1 MIVFERP
8 SWWRVIR
15 TLRGNPIQKTWR
27 RLLVAGAFACAVTFV
42 HEELAP
48 FTEDLTLAP
57 FTLTGLA
64 LGIFLGFRN
73 NTSYD
78 RFWEGRKLW
87 GQVVNSART
96 VARLVIALVGP
107 EPADDAVRRRRTE
120 HVHRII
126 AYVHALRHH
135 LRGQRFPEELSAL
148 IPATEV
154 EGLAKSSNWP
164 MRILHELSRRLRE
177 DFDRGHVDAMHH
189 MLLEQE
195 LTVLIN
201 CQGGCERIKNTPIPF
216 SYNVLLHQLVALYCF
231 GLPFGLVHSI
241 GYLTP
246 IVVLIVAYAFFGLDA
261 VGDEIED
268 PFGEDYN
275 DLPLFAITRT
285 IDVNLRECLGET
297 DIPAMVRPVD
307 NRLW

>member
-27 RLLVAGAFACAVTFV
+27 RLTVAGLFATGITYV
-42 HEELAP
+42 HHELAP
-48 FTEDLTLAP
+48 LSQDLTLAP

-87 GQVVNSART
+87 GQIVNSTRT
-96 VARLVIALVGP
+96 MARLILSLVGP
-107 EPADDAVRRRRTE
+107 EPADEAIRKRRVE
-120 HVHRII
+120 HVHRVI
-126 AYVHALRHH
+126 AYAHTVRQH
-135 LRGQRFPEELSAL
+135 LRGQRFPEELKGL
-148 IPATEV
+148 IPEGEV
-154 EGLAKSSNWP
+154 EAIAGSSNRP

-177 DFDRGHVDAMHH
+177 DFDRGHIDPMHH
-189 MLLEQE
+189 LMLEQE

-201 CQGGCERIKNTPIPF
+201 CQGGCERIKLTPIPF

-246 IVVLIVAYAFFGLDA
+246 VVVLIVAYAFFGLDA

-275 DLPLFAITRT
+275 DLPLFAISRT
-285 IDVNLRECLGET
+285 IDVNLRECLGES
-297 DIPAMVRPVD
+297 DLPAMVRPVD

>member
-1 MIVFERP
+1 MIVFDKP

-15 TLRGNPIQKTWR
+15 TLRGNPIQKTWG
-27 RLLVAGAFACAVTFV
+27 RLLVAGLFGLFVTIV
-42 HEELAP
+42 HHELAP
-48 FTEDLTLAP
+48 LSRDLTLAP

-87 GQVVNSART
+87 GQIVNSSRT
-96 VARLVIALVGP
+96 VTRILLSLLGP
-107 EPADDAVRRRRTE
+107 EPADEAVRKRRIE
-120 HVHRII
+120 HVYRVI
-126 AYVHALRHH
+126 AYVHALRQH
-135 LRGQRFPEELSAL
+135 LRSQRFPEELQGLLPEGEVDAISAS
-148 IPATEV
+148 T
-154 EGLAKSSNWP
+154 NRP
-164 MRILHELSRRLRE
+164 MRVLHELSRRLRE
-177 DFDRGHVDAMHH
+177 DFDRGLIHVMHH
-189 MLLEQE
+189 TMLEQE

-201 CQGGCERIKNTPIPF
+201 CQGGCERIRNTPIPF
-216 SYNVLLHQLVALYCF
+216 SYNVLLHQLVGLYCF

-241 GYLTP
+241 GWLTP
-246 IVVLIVAYAFFGLDA
+246 VVVLIVAYAFFGLDA

-285 IDVNLRECLGET
+285 IDANLRECLGESEL
-297 DIPAMVRPVD
+297 PAMVKPVD